1 MDKDHF
7 EKLVKAIRDNFESEA
22 QIETIFSKCPNLIN
36 PKLPEILREKVSLLE
51 DYLNISKQDAMKIY
65 EVNPFLLASSARKI
79 KESIL
84 IMNGRYG
91 LSKPEVVEHMKVLG

>member
-1 MDKDHF
+1 
-7 EKLVKAIRDNFESEA
+7 
-22 QIETIFSKCPNLIN
+22 
-36 PKLPEILREKVSLLE
+36 
-51 DYLNISKQDAMKIY
+51 MKIY

-91 LSKPEVVEHMKVLG
+91 LSKPEVVEHMKVLGEVYLFGRDNLTNIIKIPLKWGFTQQEIK

>member
-1 MDKDHF
+1 
-7 EKLVKAIRDNFESEA
+7 
-22 QIETIFSKCPNLIN
+22 
-36 PKLPEILREKVSLLE
+36 
-51 DYLNISKQDAMKIY
+51 MKIY